1 MDPSDLRRAGFWRR
15 LTAFLFDVLLIV
27 VALEMTGVWLAGVTG
42 GKVRVSSTLVT
53 VADCTTGGPRQLSF
67 SFPSP

>member
-42 GKVRVSSTLVT
+42 GKVRVSRFLLRC
-53 VADCTTGGPRQLSF
+53 A
-67 SFPSP
+67 